1 MRAYENIQRQCM
13 RKRGFDRNRLPTIAD
28 YYQPI
33 FGDLRI
39 QRKRLGAGAL
49 RLPRRRNR
57 EPEHSP

>member
-1 MRAYENIQRQCM
+1 MRANDNPLWRGE
-13 RKRGFDRNRLPTIAD
+13 RKRGFDRNRLPTVAD

-49 RLPRRRNR
+49 RLP
-57 EPEHSP
+57 